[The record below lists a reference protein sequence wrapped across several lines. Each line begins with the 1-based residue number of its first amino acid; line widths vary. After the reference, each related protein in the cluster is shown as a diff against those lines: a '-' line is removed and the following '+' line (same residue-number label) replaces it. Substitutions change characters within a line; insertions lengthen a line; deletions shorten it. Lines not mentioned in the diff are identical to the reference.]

1 MKENY
6 SKKDKIIKINK
17 VANNS
22 VTLQEVDK
30 VSITILMDNFVDFL
44 LINTEHATRPLV
56 TKDEKIRLLPPPI
69 AEHGFSALVNVEKK
83 IEENNRKNNAD
94 KNNVSIQH
102 TVTTFLFDTGISDN
116 GIIHNAKV
124 FGVNLSKIDGII
136 LSHGHFDH
144 FAGLLNTL
152 REISANNTKIS
163 MDLFLHPDSF
173 LKRWEVFPDGKKAK
187 MPFLDEDQLNKEGVK
202 IHKNKNPIYL
212 PNNDFPCIL
221 LTGQIPRETTFEKG
235 FPFQY
240 VIDSMNKNL
249 IPDPLVKDDQALI
262 INVKDKGLVILTGC
276 GHAGIIN
283 TINYA
288 RKLTGIKK
296 IYAVLGGFHL
306 PADNGIYEEAI
317 EPTLE
322 ELQKANPD
330 YIIPCHCTGWKA
342 INKIIDLMPEK
353 FIQSSV
359 GTIFT
364 F

>member
-1 MKENY
+1 
-6 SKKDKIIKINK
+6 
-17 VANNS
+17 
-22 VTLQEVDK
+22 
-30 VSITILMDNFVDFL
+30 MDNFVDFL
-44 LINTEHATRPLV
+44 LTSTEQATRPSI
-56 TKDEKIRLLPPPI
+56 TKDEKVRLLPPPI
-69 AEHGFSALVNVEKK
+69 AEHGFSALVKVEKR
-83 IEENNRKNNAD
+83 IEESNNTD
-94 KNNVSIQH
+94 KNSVQTRS
-102 TVTTFLFDTGISDN
+102 TVNTFLFDTGISEN
-116 GIIHNAKV
+116 GIIHNARV
-124 FGVNLSKIDGII
+124 FEVNLSKIDGII

-144 FAGLLNTL
+144 FAGLVNTL
-152 REISANNTKIS
+152 RDISRNDKRTGI
-163 MDLFLHPDSF
+163 DLFLHPDSF
-173 LKRWEVFPDGKKAK
+173 LKRWEVFPDGKKAE
-187 MPFLDEDQLNKEGVK
+187 MPFLDEVQLKNEGAK

-212 PNNDFPCIL
+212 PNNDFPFIL
-221 LTGQIPRETTFEKG
+221 LTGQIPRNTTFEKG

-240 VIDSMNKNL
+240 AIDSTNENL
-249 IPDPLVKDDQALI
+249 VPDPLVKDDQALI
-262 INVKDKGLVILTGC
+262 LNVKDKGLVILTGC

-288 RKLTGIKK
+288 RKLTGIEK

-317 EPTLE
+317 EPTLK

-342 INKIIDLMPEK
+342 TNKIVDLMPGK

>member
-1 MKENY
+1 MNENN
-6 SKKDKIIKINK
+6 STKDRITKINT
-17 VANNS
+17 VSSNS
-22 VTLQEVDK
+22 LALQEVDK

-44 LINTEHATRPLV
+44 LTSTEQATRPSV
-56 TKDEKIRLLPPPI
+56 TKDEKVRLLPPPI
-69 AEHGFSALVNVEKK
+69 AEHGFSALVKVEKRIK
-83 IEENNRKNNAD
+83 ENKQENYLD
-94 KNNVSIQH
+94 KNSVQTRS
-102 TVTTFLFDTGISDN
+102 TVNTFLFDTGISEN
-116 GIIHNAKV
+116 GIIHNASV
-124 FGVNLSKIDGII
+124 FEVNLSKIDGII

-144 FAGLLNTL
+144 FAGLVNTL
-152 REISANNTKIS
+152 REISRNDRRTGI
-163 MDLFLHPDSF
+163 DLFLHPDSF
-173 LKRWEVFPDGKKAK
+173 LKRWEVFPDGKKAE
-187 MPFLDEDQLNKEGVK
+187 MPFLDEVQLKNEGAK
-202 IHKNKNPIYL
+202 IHKNKKPIYL
-212 PNNDFPCIL
+212 SNNDFPFIL
-221 LTGQIPRETTFEKG
+221 LTGQIPRNTTFEKG

-240 VIDSMNKNL
+240 VIDSTNENL
-249 IPDPLVKDDQALI
+249 VPDPLVNDDQALI

-288 RKLTGIKK
+288 RKLTGIEK

-342 INKIIDLMPEK
+342 INRIIDLMPGK

>member
-1 MKENY
+1 MKENN
-6 SKKDKIIKINK
+6 SEKEDEITKIN
-17 VANNS
+17 
-22 VTLQEVDK
+22 TLSNDSFPLQAVDK
-30 VSITILMDNFVDFL
+30 VSITILIDNFIDFL
-44 LINTEHATRPLV
+44 LTSTEQAARPSV

-69 AEHGFSALVNVEKK
+69 AEHGFSALVKVEKRS
-83 IEENNRKNNAD
+83 EENNTD
-94 KNNVSIQH
+94 KKTQS
-102 TVTTFLFDTGISDN
+102 TVNTFLFDTGISDS

-124 FGVNLSKIDGII
+124 FGVNLSIIDGII

-144 FAGLLNTL
+144 FAGLVNTL
-152 REISANNTKIS
+152 REISTNDRRTDI
-163 MDLFLHPDSF
+163 DLFLHPDSF
-173 LKRWEVFPDGKKAK
+173 LKRWEVFPDGKKAR
-187 MPFLDEDQLNKEGVK
+187 MPFLDEDQLKKERAK
-202 IHKNKNPIYL
+202 IHKNINPIYL
-212 PNNDFPCIL
+212 PNNDFAFIL

-240 VIDSMNKNL
+240 TIDSTNENL
-249 IPDPLVKDDQALI
+249 VPDPLVKDDQALI
-262 INVKDKGLVILTGC
+262 VNVKDKGLVILTGC

-296 IYAVLGGFHL
+296 IHAVVGGFHL
-306 PADNGIYEEAI
+306 PSDNGIYEEAI
-317 EPTLE
+317 EPTLK
-322 ELQKANPD
+322 ELQKADPD

-342 INKIIDLMPEK
+342 TNKIIDLMPGK

>member
-1 MKENY
+1 MKEYN
-6 SKKDKIIKINK
+6 SEKDKITKINT
-17 VANNS
+17 VSTNS
-22 VTLQEVDK
+22 LALQEVDN
-30 VSITILMDNFVDFL
+30 VSITILMDNFIDFL
-44 LINTEHATRPLV
+44 LTSTEHAARPSV

-69 AEHGFSALVNVEKK
+69 AEHGFSALVKAEKRIK
-83 IEENNRKNNAD
+83 ENNNTD
-94 KNNVSIQH
+94 KNNVQTQS
-102 TVTTFLFDTGISDN
+102 TVNTFLFDTGISEN

-124 FGVNLSKIDGII
+124 FGVNISEIDGII

-144 FAGLLNTL
+144 FGGLLNTL
-152 REISANNTKIS
+152 RDISINDRRTGV
-163 MDLFLHPDSF
+163 DLFLHPDSF

-187 MPFLDEDQLNKEGVK
+187 MPFLDEGQLEKERAK

-212 PNNDFPCIL
+212 PNNDFPFIL
-221 LTGQIPRETTFEKG
+221 LTGQIPRNTTFEKG

-240 VIDSMNKNL
+240 TIDSTNENL
-249 IPDPLVKDDQALI
+249 VPDPLVKDDQALI
-262 INVKDKGLVILTGC
+262 LNVKDKGLVILTGC

-288 RKLTGIKK
+288 RKLTGIEK

-317 EPTLE
+317 EPTLK

-342 INKIIDLMPEK
+342 TNKIVDLMPGK

>member
-1 MKENY
+1 MKENK
-6 SKKDKIIKINK
+6 SEEDGITNINTE
-17 VANNS
+17 ANNP
-22 VTLQEVDK
+22 VTLQEVDN

-44 LINTEHATRPLV
+44 LINTEHATRPSV
-56 TKDEKIRLLPPPI
+56 IKDEKIRLLPPPI
-69 AEHGFSALVNVEKK
+69 AEHGFSVVVHIEKINGGK
-83 IEENNRKNNAD
+83 QNNIVKND
-94 KNNVSIQH
+94 VDIQNTH
-102 TVTTFLFDTGISDN
+102 KTFLFDTGISKN

-144 FAGLLNTL
+144 FEGLVNVLQ
-152 REISANNTKIS
+152 EISKNDTRSGI
-163 MDLFLHPDSF
+163 DLFLHPDSF

-187 MPFLDEDQLNKEGVK
+187 MPFLDENQLKERSK
-202 IHKNKNPIYL
+202 IHKNKNPICL
-212 PNNDFPCIL
+212 PDNNSPLLL

-240 VIDSMNKNL
+240 VIDSTNENL

-276 GHAGIIN
+276 GHAGVIN

-288 RKLTGIKK
+288 KKLTRIEK
-296 IYAVLGGFHL
+296 IYAIIGGFHL

-317 EPTLE
+317 EPTLK
-322 ELQKANPD
+322 ELQMANPD

-342 INKIIDLMPEK
+342 VNKIIDIMPQK
-353 FIQSSV
+353 YIQSSV
-359 GTIFT
+359 GTVFT